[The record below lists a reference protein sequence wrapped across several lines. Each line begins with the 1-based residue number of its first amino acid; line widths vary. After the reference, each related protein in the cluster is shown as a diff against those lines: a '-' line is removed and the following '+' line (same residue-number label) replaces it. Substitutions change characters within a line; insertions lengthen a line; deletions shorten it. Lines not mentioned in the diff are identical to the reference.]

1 MNGLNDTEFRV
12 MDELYFV
19 TAYNELLELT
29 VLDEGLLNKTLFG
42 LIVQG
47 LVHQMK
53 YNANINDFEKLEQAD
68 TASFF
73 QSSFVATRQGLLM
86 HNMRS

>member
-29 VLDEGLLNKTLFG
+29 VLDEGLLNKTL
-42 LIVQG
+42 L
-47 LVHQMK
+47 
-53 YNANINDFEKLEQAD
+53 D
-68 TASFF
+68 
-73 QSSFVATRQGLLM
+73 
-86 HNMRS
+86 